1 MNSSSISQYQP
12 DNQNL
17 NQSCLSNFKV
27 NQNLDRLNK
36 ISQKLNNIHLN
47 IENDKNLKYDEVE
60 TRLTNLDER
69 VNEANE
75 ATFKTF
81 NQTKEQI
88 SNLIQLIEED
98 RQQFEAS
105 YESRMQYI
113 SNLEAKIMQKF
124 NNENVERQNMEQRL
138 YNQIDDRFN
147 ILRNELAIEEKNS
160 NESIENLKLYLETEV
175 PKIVEQMQNE
185 QRDREEVDNLINKMI
200 DDEYNRLMNMV
211 SNEKSAREET
221 EQAFLD
227 MLRSIINK
235 IKTEMKKKKKNREAT
250 EENLLTLLEET
261 CNKLDNATKY

>member
-12 DNQNL
+12 ENQNL

-235 IKTEMKKKKKNREAT
+235 IKTEMEKEKKNREAT

-261 CNKLDNATKY
+261 CNKLDDATKY

>member
-235 IKTEMKKKKKNREAT
+235 IKTEMENEKKNREAT

-261 CNKLDNATKY
+261 CNKLDDATKY

>member
-12 DNQNL
+12 ENQNL

-221 EQAFLD
+221 EEAFLD

-235 IKTEMKKKKKNREAT
+235 IKSELENEKKQREAT

-261 CNKLDNATKY
+261 CNKLDDATKY